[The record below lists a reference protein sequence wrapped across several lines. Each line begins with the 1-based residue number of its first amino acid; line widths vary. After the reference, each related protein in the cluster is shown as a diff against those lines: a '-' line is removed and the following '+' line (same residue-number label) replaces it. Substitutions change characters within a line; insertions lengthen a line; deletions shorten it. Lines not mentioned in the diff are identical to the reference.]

1 MVAPGAGVA
10 PAVCSVEDDR
20 VTLQDHHQSCPRASE
35 KDRLN
40 DKPSTKTSQYSIKYR
55 RSPYER
61 PNIYAGRLFVDLSQ
75 PSYTIGKLLIR
86 VWTPLSTEINSFF
99 FSWLPHDW
107 IDLTESAA
115 FVYPA
120 FISGGRTTGP

>member
-1 MVAPGAGVA
+1 M
-10 PAVCSVEDDR
+10 
-20 VTLQDHHQSCPRASE
+20 
-35 KDRLN
+35 
-40 DKPSTKTSQYSIKYR
+40 
-55 RSPYER
+55 
-61 PNIYAGRLFVDLSQ
+61 DLSQ